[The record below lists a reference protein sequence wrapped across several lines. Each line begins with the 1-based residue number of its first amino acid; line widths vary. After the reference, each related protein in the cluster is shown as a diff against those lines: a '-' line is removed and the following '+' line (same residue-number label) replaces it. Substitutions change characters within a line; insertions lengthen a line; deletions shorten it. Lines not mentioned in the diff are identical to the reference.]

1 MTKVISQRELRN
13 DSAAIMRALDEGE
26 AFVITRNGVP
36 VGQLK
41 PVGKRP
47 ASRDEILAAF
57 ANLPRIDPER
67 FRRDLDDIFGTEFEP
82 RA

>member
-1 MTKVISQRELRN
+1 M
-13 DSAAIMRALDEGE
+13 
-26 AFVITRNGVP
+26 P
-36 VGQLK
+36 
-41 PVGKRP
+41 
-47 ASRDEILAAF
+47 SRDEILAAF